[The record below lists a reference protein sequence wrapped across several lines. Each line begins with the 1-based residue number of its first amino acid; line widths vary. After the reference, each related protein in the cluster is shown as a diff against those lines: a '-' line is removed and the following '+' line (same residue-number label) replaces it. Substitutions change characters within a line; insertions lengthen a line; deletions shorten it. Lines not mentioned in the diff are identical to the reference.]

1 MSATNA
7 ETTIDGHTW
16 KKTAAPNTA
25 GSLFFGICNTVLI
38 PKEDKNQTEKATS
51 HATGVSVA
59 LGLIAGIVIGSI
71 TGDVG
76 LWLSLGIV
84 FGAAFSLVKKKK
96 LAPDGNSEH
105 P

>member
-1 MSATNA
+1 M
-7 ETTIDGHTW
+7 
-16 KKTAAPNTA
+16 
-25 GSLFFGICNTVLI
+25 

-51 HATGVSVA
+51 QATGTGVA
-59 LGLIAGIVIGSI
+59 LWLIAGIVIGSI

-84 FGAAFSLVKKKK
+84 FGAAFSVVKKKK
-96 LAPDGNSEH
+96 LAPDGDSEH

>member
-1 MSATNA
+1 MCYD
-7 ETTIDGHTW
+7 I
-16 KKTAAPNTA
+16 
-25 GSLFFGICNTVLI
+25 LM
-38 PKEDKNQTEKATS
+38 PKEDKNQTEKASSQAIGTC
-51 HATGVSVA
+51 VA

-84 FGAAFSLVKKKK
+84 FGAAFSVVKKKK